1 MQARSMNRLLALPSL
16 TLTLLLSVL
25 SSLELHAAEV
35 QTVQRLDVKR
45 YMGKWY
51 EIASIPMFFTRNCT
65 ASTATYTLLP
75 SGEIGVDNACRK
87 ETPDGEPSGI
97 QGRAWMEDPQSPGKL
112 KISFFWPMR
121 ADYWILAIDDAYEV
135 ALVGEPDREGLWL
148 LARTPRL
155 DEGRI
160 QAMLKVAR
168 DQGFDVSQLKRT
180 VHRVP

>member
-1 MQARSMNRLLALPSL
+1 MWDVRVVAM
-16 TLTLLLSVL
+16 LLSVL
-25 SSLELHAAEV
+25 VCSISQAAEV

-51 EIASIPMFFTRNCT
+51 EIASIPMFFTRSCT

-121 ADYWILAIDDAYEV
+121 ADYWIIAIDDAYEV

-148 LARTPRL
+148 LSRTPRL
-155 DEGRI
+155 EEARV

-168 DQGFDVSQLKRT
+168 EQGFDVSQLKRT
-180 VHRVP
+180 VQRVP